1 MPEPELAKQLLM
13 ERPYVLVLFMSGF
26 AQPIRHARLLT
37 PFRDRWCLRLVMVAP
52 AYDIDEDDGL
62 LLDSD
67 PELDRRDGR
76 ATIVLGEP
84 TSGAESALLDQ
95 PEPLDE
101 DALTVVLHSGER
113 ARRQGWVRAPRFA
126 VIALLVLGAG
136 VSIRVLRRQGGDSH
150 VRAGT
155 ARHRVTEPGSRA
167 AQKIGVVSNPA
178 RPRTSPSPRGR
189 RRPQSRRPPGRMR
202 RDRTV
207 WSARTDRRPLRPTR
221 QEPDDGTASAGG
233 VPRVGDA
240 SPPQAE
246 ARRSV
251 PSRRPPCVPGTLG
264 C

>member
-1 MPEPELAKQLLM
+1 
-13 ERPYVLVLFMSGF
+13 
-26 AQPIRHARLLT
+26 
-37 PFRDRWCLRLVMVAP
+37 MVAP

-84 TSGAESALLDQ
+84 TSGAESDLLDQ
-95 PEPLDE
+95 PEPLDD
-101 DALTVVLHSGER
+101 DALTVVLRSGER
-113 ARRQGWVRAPRFA
+113 VRCRGWLRAPQFA
-126 VIALLVLGAG
+126 VVALLVLGAG
-136 VSIRVLRRQGGDSH
+136 VSIRVFRRQGGDDH

-155 ARHRVTEPGSRA
+155 ARHRVTEPGART
-167 AQKIGVVSNPA
+167 AQKVGVASSPA
-178 RPRTSPSPRGR
+178 RPRTPPSRHER
-189 RRPQSRRPPGRMR
+189 RRPQSRRLPRRTR
-202 RDRTV
+202 RDRTA
-207 WSARTDRRPLRPTR
+207 WSVRTDNRRLPLSPP

-233 VPRVGDA
+233 MPHVDDA
-240 SPPQAE
+240 PPPQAE